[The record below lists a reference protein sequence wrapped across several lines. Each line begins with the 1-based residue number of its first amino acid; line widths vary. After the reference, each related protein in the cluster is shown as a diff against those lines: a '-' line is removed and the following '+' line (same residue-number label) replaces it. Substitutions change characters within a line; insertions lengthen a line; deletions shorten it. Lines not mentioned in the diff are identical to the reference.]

1 MTSYSNNK
9 TKELVRIS
17 LFSAII
23 ILQSWVPFLGNITIP
38 LYPLAITFI
47 HVTVIVATLY
57 LGTKAGVIVGGV
69 WGVNSLIRAYV
80 MPTSPMYLYVFNSPF
95 VAILPRILMPLIVG
109 LISQQVLKKMTTLR
123 MNAVISGVL
132 GSLLNTVLVL
142 GSIVIFRRNEYL
154 SIQDASMD
162 TLWTI
167 LGGIVLANGVPEMIL
182 AGILTP
188 IILIALV
195 KAPRDQKK

>member
-1 MTSYSNNK
+1 MTSYSNNR
-9 TKELVRIS
+9 TKEMVRIS

-23 ILQSWVPFLGNITIP
+23 ILQSWIPFLGNITIP

-69 WGVNSLIRAYV
+69 WGINSLIRAYV
-80 MPTSPMYLYVFNSPF
+80 MPTSPMYLFVFNSPF
-95 VAILPRILMPLIVG
+95 VTILPRLLMPLIVG
-109 LISQQVLKKMTTLR
+109 FISNYILKKITSERVKAM
-123 MNAVISGVL
+123 ISGVL

-142 GSIVIFRRNEYL
+142 GAIVVFRRNEYL
-154 SIQDASMD
+154 SIQDASME

-182 AGILTP
+182 AGLLVP
-188 IILIALV
+188 IILFAL
-195 KAPRDQKK
+195 KGSKSLSK

>member
-1 MTSYSNNK
+1 MTSYSNNR
-9 TKELVRIS
+9 TKEMVRIS

-23 ILQSWVPFLGNITIP
+23 ILQSWIPFLGNITIP

-69 WGVNSLIRAYV
+69 WGINSLIRAYV
-80 MPTSPMYLYVFNSPF
+80 MPTSPMYLFVFNSPF
-95 VAILPRILMPLIVG
+95 VTILPRLLMPLIVG
-109 LISQQVLKKMTTLR
+109 FISNYILKKITSER
-123 MNAVISGVL
+123 VNAMISGVL

-142 GSIVIFRRNEYL
+142 GAIVVFRRNEYL
-154 SIQDASMD
+154 SIQDASME

-182 AGILTP
+182 AGLLVP
-188 IILIALV
+188 IILFAL
-195 KAPRDQKK
+195 KGSKSLSK

>member
-9 TKELVRIS
+9 TKDLVRIS
-17 LFSAII
+17 LFMAII

-69 WGVNSLIRAYV
+69 WGLNSLIRAYV
-80 MPTSPMYLYVFNSPF
+80 MPTSPMYIYVFNSPF
-95 VAILPRILMPLIVG
+95 VTILPRMLMPLIVG
-109 LISQQVLKKMTTLR
+109 FISHKILSKSVSFKV
-123 MNAVISGVL
+123 NAAISGVL

-142 GSIVIFRRNEYL
+142 GSIVVFRREQYL
-154 SIQDASMD
+154 SIQDASME
-162 TLWTI
+162 TLWSI
-167 LGGIVLANGVPEMIL
+167 LSGIVIANGIPEMIL
-182 AGILTP
+182 AGILVP
-188 IILIALV
+188 VILIALKGV
-195 KAPRDQKK
+195 NGERK

>member
-9 TKELVRIS
+9 TKGLVRIS
-17 LFSAII
+17 LFMAIV

-38 LYPLAITFI
+38 LYPLSITFI

-80 MPTSPMYLYVFNSPF
+80 MPTSPMYIYVFNSPF
-95 VAILPRILMPLIVG
+95 VTILPRMLMPLIVG
-109 LISQQVLKKMTTLR
+109 FISHKILSKSVSLKV
-123 MNAVISGVL
+123 NAAISGVL

-142 GSIVIFRRNEYL
+142 GSIVLFRRDQYL
-154 SIQDASMD
+154 SIQDASME
-162 TLWTI
+162 TLWSI
-167 LGGIVLANGVPEMIL
+167 LSGIVITNGIPEMIL
-182 AGILTP
+182 AGILVP
-188 IILIALV
+188 VILIALIGV
-195 KAPRDQKK
+195 NGERK

>member
-69 WGVNSLIRAYV
+69 WGVNSLIRAFV
-80 MPTSPMYLYVFNSPF
+80 LPTSPMYLYVFNSPF
-95 VAILPRILMPLIVG
+95 VAILPRILMPLIIG
-109 LISQQVLKKMTTLR
+109 LISHQVLKKLTTLR

-162 TLWTI
+162 TLWNI

>member
-1 MTSYSNNK
+1 MTSYSNNR
-9 TKELVRIS
+9 TKEMVRIS

-23 ILQSWVPFLGNITIP
+23 ILQSWIPFLGNITIP

-69 WGVNSLIRAYV
+69 WGINSLIRAYV
-80 MPTSPMYLYVFNSPF
+80 MPTSPMYLFVFNSPF
-95 VAILPRILMPLIVG
+95 VTILPRLLMPLIVG
-109 LISQQVLKKMTTLR
+109 FISNYILKKITSER
-123 MNAVISGVL
+123 VNAMISGVL

-142 GSIVIFRRNEYL
+142 GAIVVFRRNEYL
-154 SIQDASMD
+154 SIQDASME

-182 AGILTP
+182 AGILVP
-188 IILIALV
+188 IILFAL
-195 KAPRDQKK
+195 KGSKSLSK

>member
-162 TLWTI
+162 TLWPI

>member
-1 MTSYSNNK
+1 M
-9 TKELVRIS
+9 VRIS

-23 ILQSWVPFLGNITIP
+23 ILQSWIPFLGNITIP

-69 WGVNSLIRAYV
+69 WGINSLIRAYV
-80 MPTSPMYLYVFNSPF
+80 MPTSPMYLFVFNSPF
-95 VAILPRILMPLIVG
+95 VTILPRLLMPLIVG
-109 LISQQVLKKMTTLR
+109 FISNYILKKITSER
-123 MNAVISGVL
+123 VNAMISGVL
-132 GSLLNTVLVL
+132 GSLVNTVLVL
-142 GSIVIFRRNEYL
+142 GAIVVFRRNEYL
-154 SIQDASMD
+154 SIQDASME

-182 AGILTP
+182 AGLLVP
-188 IILIALV
+188 IILFAL
-195 KAPRDQKK
+195 KGSKSLSK

>member
-1 MTSYSNNK
+1 MTSYSNNR
-9 TKELVRIS
+9 TKEMVRIS

-23 ILQSWVPFLGNITIP
+23 ILQSWIPFLGNITIP

-69 WGVNSLIRAYV
+69 WGINSLIRAYV
-80 MPTSPMYLYVFNSPF
+80 MPTSPMYLFVFNSPF
-95 VAILPRILMPLIVG
+95 VTILPRLLTPLIVG
-109 LISQQVLKKMTTLR
+109 FISNYILKKITSERVNAMT
-123 MNAVISGVL
+123 SGVL

-142 GSIVIFRRNEYL
+142 GAIVVFRRNEYL
-154 SIQDASMD
+154 SIQDASME

-182 AGILTP
+182 AGLLVP
-188 IILIALV
+188 IILFAL
-195 KAPRDQKK
+195 KGSKSLSK

>member
-9 TKELVRIS
+9 TKEMVRIS
-17 LFSAII
+17 LFAAII

-69 WGVNSLIRAYV
+69 WGINSLIRAYV

-95 VAILPRILMPLIVG
+95 VTILPRLLMPLLVG
-109 LISQQVLKKMTTLR
+109 LISHYILNKTTSFKV
-123 MNAVISGVL
+123 NAAISGVL
-132 GSLLNTVLVL
+132 GSLLNTILVL
-142 GSIVIFRRNEYL
+142 GAIVVFRRNEYL
-154 SIQDASMD
+154 TIQDASME
-162 TLWTI
+162 TLWNI

-182 AGILTP
+182 AGLLVP
-188 IILIALV
+188 IILTAL
-195 KAPRDQKK
+195 KRPQGLKK

>member
-9 TKELVRIS
+9 TKDLVRIS
-17 LFSAII
+17 LFMAII

-80 MPTSPMYLYVFNSPF
+80 MPTSPMYIYVFNSPF
-95 VAILPRILMPLIVG
+95 VTILPRMLMPLIVG
-109 LISQQVLKKMTTLR
+109 FISHK
-123 MNAVISGVL
+123 I
-132 GSLLNTVLVL
+132 
-142 GSIVIFRRNEYL
+142 L
-154 SIQDASMD
+154 S
-162 TLWTI
+162 
-167 LGGIVLANGVPEMIL
+167 
-182 AGILTP
+182 
-188 IILIALV
+188 
-195 KAPRDQKK
+195 K

>member
-9 TKELVRIS
+9 TKGLVRIS
-17 LFSAII
+17 LFMAIV

-80 MPTSPMYLYVFNSPF
+80 MPTSPMYIYVFNSPF
-95 VAILPRILMPLIVG
+95 VTILPRMLMPLIVG
-109 LISQQVLKKMTTLR
+109 FISHKILSKSVSLKV
-123 MNAVISGVL
+123 NAAISGVL

-142 GSIVIFRRNEYL
+142 GSIVVFRRDQYL
-154 SIQDASMD
+154 SIQDASME
-162 TLWTI
+162 TLWSI
-167 LGGIVLANGVPEMIL
+167 LSGIVIANGIPEMIL
-182 AGILTP
+182 AGILVP
-188 IILIALV
+188 VILIALIGV
-195 KAPRDQKK
+195 NGERK

>member
-9 TKELVRIS
+9 TKGLVRIS
-17 LFSAII
+17 LFMAIV

-69 WGVNSLIRAYV
+69 WGVNSLIRAYL
-80 MPTSPMYLYVFNSPF
+80 MPTSPMYIYVFNSPF
-95 VAILPRILMPLIVG
+95 VTILPRMLMPLIVG
-109 LISQQVLKKMTTLR
+109 FISHKILSKSVSLKV
-123 MNAVISGVL
+123 NAAISGVL

-142 GSIVIFRRNEYL
+142 GSIVVFRRDQYL
-154 SIQDASMD
+154 SIQDASME
-162 TLWTI
+162 TLWSI
-167 LGGIVLANGVPEMIL
+167 LSGIVITNGIPEMIL
-182 AGILTP
+182 AGILVP
-188 IILIALV
+188 VILIALKGV
-195 KAPRDQKK
+195 NGERK

>member
-9 TKELVRIS
+9 TKGLVRIS
-17 LFSAII
+17 LFMAIV

-80 MPTSPMYLYVFNSPF
+80 MPTSPMYIYVFNSPF
-95 VAILPRILMPLIVG
+95 VTILPRMLMPLIVG
-109 LISQQVLKKMTTLR
+109 FISHKILSKSVSLKV
-123 MNAVISGVL
+123 NAAISGVL

-142 GSIVIFRRNEYL
+142 GSIVVFRRDQYL
-154 SIQDASMD
+154 SIQDASME
-162 TLWTI
+162 TLWSI
-167 LGGIVLANGVPEMIL
+167 LSGIVIANGIPEMIL
-182 AGILTP
+182 AGILVP
-188 IILIALV
+188 VILIALKGV
-195 KAPRDQKK
+195 NGERK